1 MSAMLEQGLQVFNG
15 IFKRVY
21 RSQRAEFRKLFKL
34 NAIYLDQEEYFTY
47 QDSENFAL
55 RTDYT
60 ADAKDL
66 IPAADPNA
74 FSSKE
79 KIMKAQA
86 VREASMQVPGYDPIK
101 VEQRFLEAMDIPDA
115 MEVFPLV
122 PEIDES
128 GNETGAMTYKFPP
141 QPNPELE
148 IEKADMQRRV
158 LEGQARAEKDLMLAQ
173 SKVNVDEA
181 AIIKLIAEAGET
193 ADKPE
198 LERLKLLLKEQEDI
212 RKNLVE
218 MAKINEQ
225 SKQQANPRVDGKS
238 GNSSS

>member
-1 MSAMLEQGLQVFNG
+1 
-15 IFKRVY
+15 
-21 RSQRAEFRKLFKL
+21 
-34 NAIYLDQEEYFTY
+34 
-47 QDSENFAL
+47 
-55 RTDYT
+55 
-60 ADAKDL
+60 
-66 IPAADPNA
+66 
-74 FSSKE
+74 
-79 KIMKAQA
+79 MKAQA

-115 MEVFPLV
+115 TEVFPLV
-122 PEIDES
+122 AETD
-128 GNETGAMTYKFPP
+128 ETGTETGSMTSKFPP
-141 QPNPELE
+141 QPDPELE

-181 AIIKLIAEAGET
+181 AIIKLMSEAQET

-218 MAKINEQ
+218 MAKIDEQ
-225 SKQQANPRVDGKS
+225 SKQQANSGVDGKS
-238 GNSSS
+238 SNSSS